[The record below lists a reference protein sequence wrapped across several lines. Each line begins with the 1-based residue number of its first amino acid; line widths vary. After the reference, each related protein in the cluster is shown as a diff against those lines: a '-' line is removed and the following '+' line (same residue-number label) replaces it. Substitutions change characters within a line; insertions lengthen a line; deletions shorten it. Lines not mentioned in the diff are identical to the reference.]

1 MSVEERKGFPDC
13 CCRPNSRRLR
23 VAQVRGSEWWRFG
36 AILGAVRSIPNAARI
51 LFDACVRLDVT
62 GSVVTGPNPSAL
74 GSRMART
81 VNEPMIEYEYTV
93 DRADAL
99 QWVSDHWLSFAA
111 ENKAVGMEPEL
122 IIGRSLWDF
131 ISGAETRHLYEHLFS
146 RARESNASVAV
157 PFRCDSPAARRFMRL
172 EIQPGRDRQL
182 RIVVRVDRE
191 EVRDPVA
198 LLESSRA
205 RTDRLLTMC
214 SWCRRILVG
223 EQWEE
228 VEEAISDLGLFA
240 GDALP
245 TISHGVCPDC
255 YDGVM
260 AL

>member
-1 MSVEERKGFPDC
+1 MT
-13 CCRPNSRRLR
+13 RRSPS
-23 VAQVRGSEWWRFG
+23 A
-36 AILGAVRSIPNAARI
+36 
-51 LFDACVRLDVT
+51 T
-62 GSVVTGPNPSAL
+62 GSS
-74 GSRMART
+74 MART

-111 ENKAVGMEPEL
+111 ENEAVGMEPEL

-146 RARESNASVAV
+146 RARESNAPVAI

-182 RIVVRVDRE
+182 QIVVRVDRE

-198 LLESSRA
+198 LLELSQP
-205 RTDRLLTMC
+205 RTGEWLTMC
-214 SWCRRILVG
+214 SWCRRIMVG
-223 EQWEE
+223 EQWKE

-240 GDALP
+240 GDPLP
-245 TISHGVCPDC
+245 TISHGVCPGC